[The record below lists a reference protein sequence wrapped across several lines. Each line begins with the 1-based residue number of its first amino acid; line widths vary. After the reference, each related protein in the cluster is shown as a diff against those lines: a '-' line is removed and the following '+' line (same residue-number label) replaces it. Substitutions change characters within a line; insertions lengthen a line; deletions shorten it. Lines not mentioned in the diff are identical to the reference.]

1 MSSVKTFHLFIESV
15 RDERRRQTGGTDL
28 SMTVERADWKPIEEF
43 DLMNFSTRGL
53 TSKREAEETMSETWN
68 CPNGWGE
75 GKRRANLGENLM
87 VVVCSDVGDGQ
98 TTSNVDGAIIRRGG
112 VELVKD
118 TVDKLRM
125 VQATNEPSM

>member
-68 CPNGWGE
+68 CPNG
-75 GKRRANLGENLM
+75 
-87 VVVCSDVGDGQ
+87 
-98 TTSNVDGAIIRRGG
+98 
-112 VELVKD
+112 
-118 TVDKLRM
+118 
-125 VQATNEPSM
+125 

>member
-1 MSSVKTFHLFIESV
+1 
-15 RDERRRQTGGTDL
+15 
-28 SMTVERADWKPIEEF
+28 
-43 DLMNFSTRGL
+43 
-53 TSKREAEETMSETWN
+53 
-68 CPNGWGE
+68 
-75 GKRRANLGENLM
+75 M